1 MNPRTLSITLLLS
14 AALLSTACSSHS
26 PAVDH
31 KINNKSQA
39 AASGPLQPATGNAGP
54 EPDQAEPDQIVTFS
68 PPPVSVVEAAP
79 ETTPDYSPQPDS
91 GANNQPEQATQPA
104 ADPLS
109 LVVAEPDLNEENAP
123 AAGPQAALTTSPTYP
138 APTEPPQPVR
148 FHFGFDRKT
157 LDDKDAAA
165 LQQHAEFLAA
175 HPQVQLNINGHAD
188 AQGDPRYNQHL
199 AQRRAEYVAELL
211 IEAGAAPNQLKVLG
225 WGADA
230 PAPDAAHPRDNRR
243 VELIYNEA
251 HLATLQGE

>member
-1 MNPRTLSITLLLS
+1 MLHGAPLHWLSQL
-14 AALLSTACSSHS
+14 
-26 PAVDH
+26 D
-31 KINNKSQA
+31 
-39 AASGPLQPATGNAGP
+39 GP
-54 EPDQAEPDQIVTFS
+54 EEALEGVAMAARAPGPAQRTGHRREPTKM
-68 PPPVSVVEAAP
+68 
-79 ETTPDYSPQPDS
+79 
-91 GANNQPEQATQPA
+91 
-104 ADPLS
+104 
-109 LVVAEPDLNEENAP
+109 NEENAP